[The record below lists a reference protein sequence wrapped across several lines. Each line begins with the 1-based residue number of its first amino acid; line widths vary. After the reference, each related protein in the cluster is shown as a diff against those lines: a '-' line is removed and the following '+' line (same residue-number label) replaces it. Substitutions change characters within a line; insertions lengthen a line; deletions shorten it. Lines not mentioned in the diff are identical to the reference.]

1 MSQDQ
6 KPDTKPRITLRIL
19 VTGREEITV
28 KAPSN
33 KPLQRTFDAVCNK
46 LGITAAELRFTYDGE
61 RIRGEDTPAGLGML
75 DDDGA
80 KEGGAGVE
88 LQAHPFQ
95 VGGAR

>member
-1 MSQDQ
+1 MSQEQ

-19 VTGREEITV
+19 VTGKDEIVV

-33 KPLQRTFDAVCNK
+33 KPLQKTFDAVCARLN
-46 LGITAAELRFTYDGE
+46 ITAAELRFTYDGE

-75 DDDGA
+75 DDDNA
-80 KEGGAGVE
+80 KEDGPGVE
-88 LQAHPFQ
+88 IQAHLFQ